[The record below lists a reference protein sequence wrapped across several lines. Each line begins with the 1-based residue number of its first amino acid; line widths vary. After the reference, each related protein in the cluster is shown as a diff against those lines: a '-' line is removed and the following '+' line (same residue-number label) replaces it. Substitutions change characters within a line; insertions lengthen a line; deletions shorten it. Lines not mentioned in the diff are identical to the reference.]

1 MNILMVATE
10 MVPLAK
16 TGGLADVVGA
26 LSAALRANGHEVRA
40 AIPFYASVGPGKT
53 GATVDPVTEVEIP
66 MPDGP
71 VAGRV
76 LLARG
81 GSLPVPVYLVECA
94 RYFGRPGIYD
104 DPATKEGYPDNA
116 ERIFF
121 FNRALLEALPRAG
134 FTVDVLHAH
143 DHQAAPLVSYRR
155 LLPAKMALLGS
166 PATVM
171 TIHNLGYQGIFA
183 RDTFDASGLPGSLFE
198 SMSPFEFHGMVN
210 LMKMGICHAEQI
222 TTVSPRYAYEIT
234 TSAEYGCGLEGVL
247 RERAGDLTGILNGID
262 TTVWNPAVDTLIPFR
277 YDRASLAGKAENRSA
292 LRKRF
297 GLPAASGPLIGAVAR
312 LTQQKGFDL
321 LLDILPEVL
330 KMDLQLAILGTGSE
344 DYHRRLRAAADAHPD
359 RFGLVLGFDD
369 ALAHLIEAGSDA
381 FLMPSRYEPCGLN
394 QMYSLVYGTVPVV
407 RATGGLADTV
417 VDIDEDDARGN
428 GFVFRSY
435 EPVELLRT
443 MRRCM
448 RYFGDR
454 KLWSSMMANGMAA
467 DFSWG
472 RSAAEYVSVYRRA
485 NASAR

>member
-1 MNILMVATE
+1 MNILMAATE

-26 LSAALRANGHEVRA
+26 LSAALARGGHQVRA
-40 AIPFYASVGPGKT
+40 AMPFYASVDPRKA
-53 GATVDPVTEVEIP
+53 GATVETVTEVEVA

-71 VAGRV
+71 VAGRLV
-76 LLARG
+76 LARG
-81 GSLPVPVYLVECA
+81 GTLPVPVYLVECA

-121 FNRALLEALPRAG
+121 FNRALIETLPRAG

-155 LLPAKMALLGS
+155 LLPAKMALFGS
-166 PATVM
+166 PATVY

-183 RDTFDASGLPGSLFE
+183 REAFDASGLTSSLFT

-210 LMKMGICHAEQI
+210 LMKMGISHADQI

-262 TTVWNPAVDTLIPFR
+262 TDVWSPANDSLIPFR
-277 YDRASLAGKAENRSA
+277 FDREKLAGKAENRSA
-292 LRKRF
+292 LRKHF
-297 GLPAASGPLIGAVAR
+297 GLPGSNGPLIGAVAR
-312 LTQQKGFDL
+312 LTPQKGFDL

-330 KMDLQLAILGTGSE
+330 KMDVQLAILGTGSE
-344 DYHRRLRAAADAHPD
+344 EYHRRLKAAADAHPD

-417 VDIDEDDARGN
+417 VDVDEDEARGN
-428 GFVFRSY
+428 GFVFRPY

-443 MRRCM
+443 LRRCM

-454 KLWSSMMANGMAA
+454 KLWAAMMAKGMAS